1 MTEPPPL
8 PAFTARRPGLDQPRL
23 PPTTLE
29 DCPTS
34 PRKTRTTCGNT
45 RELMNK
51 HPALVLRSIR
61 FRPTLSIST
70 GRCARC
76 PSVLCAADACGGG
89 AAVVPAI
96 GDRLY
101 RRALRQQG
109 CEWLGHPLERQPGIF
124 DAVRSSP
131 SGQPFALLQNAVAWR
146 PGPFR
151 RGCHSTENHNRITI
165 PGCLLS
171 ASSCLESREEVRPV
185 WWPASVLDPG
195 CRSVPL
201 PVSCRPGE
209 AAVVSGGGLL
219 VRSQDEL
226 HICP

>member
-1 MTEPPPL
+1 M
-8 PAFTARRPGLDQPRL
+8 
-23 PPTTLE
+23 
-29 DCPTS
+29 
-34 PRKTRTTCGNT
+34 
-45 RELMNK
+45 
-51 HPALVLRSIR
+51 LRSIR
-61 FRPTLSIST
+61 FRPARSIST
-70 GRCARC
+70 GQCARC
-76 PSVLCAADACGGG
+76 LSGLCVADACGGG
-89 AAVVPAI
+89 
-96 GDRLY
+96 G
-101 RRALRQQG
+101 G
-109 CEWLGHPLERQPGIF
+109 CGVCNWRSLVLPGIATGHCGNRDASGSVTLLERQPGIF

-171 ASSCLESREEVRPV
+171 ASSCLESREEVRSV

-209 AAVVSGGGLL
+209 AAVVSGGGPL